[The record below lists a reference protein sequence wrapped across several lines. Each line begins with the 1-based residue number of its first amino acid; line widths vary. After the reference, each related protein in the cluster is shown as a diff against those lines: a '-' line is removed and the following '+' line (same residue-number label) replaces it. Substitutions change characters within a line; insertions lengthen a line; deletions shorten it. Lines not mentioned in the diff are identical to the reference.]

1 VSSRDTIETNAVCM
15 VWGIACIAEEEDLF
29 VLGVTTYGTGSGLF
43 LFKFVLDPSIWVE
56 FGNLF
61 LVFDLVFGYDS
72 AWQKELAS

>member
-1 VSSRDTIETNAVCM
+1 M

-29 VLGVTTYGTGSGLF
+29 VIGVATDGTGSGLF

-61 LVFDLVFGYDS
+61 LVFDLVFGYDG
-72 AWQKELAS
+72 AWRKELAS

>member
-1 VSSRDTIETNAVCM
+1 M

-29 VLGVTTYGTGSGLF
+29 VIGVTTDGTGSGLF
-43 LFKFVLDPSIWVE
+43 FFKFVLDPGIWVE

-72 AWQKELAS
+72 AWRK

>member
-1 VSSRDTIETNAVCM
+1 M

-61 LVFDLVFGYDS
+61 LVFDLVFGYDG
-72 AWQKELAS
+72 AWRKELAS

>member
-1 VSSRDTIETNAVCM
+1 M

-29 VLGVTTYGTGSGLF
+29 VISVATDGTGSGLF

-61 LVFDLVFGYDS
+61 LVFDLVFGYDG
-72 AWQKELAS
+72 AWRKELAS